1 MHKQATWI
9 ELYRNK
15 KGAIYQCEKSCKFI
29 VEFAGTTTF
38 FTFQQFKDFNRVI
51 AQINLNVM
59 LERIERAFD
68 LEIIYLP
75 QNDQIYQLEICEIYY
90 LKDLLA
96 GAKFF
101 LELNTLLHELAIS
114 AFETESNATVV

>member
-1 MHKQATWI
+1 MKSKASWV

-15 KGAIYQCEKSCKFI
+15 KGVIYQCENTHKFI
-29 VEFAGTTTF
+29 VEFGGTTTF
-38 FTFQQFKDFNRVI
+38 FTFQQFKDFGRVI

-68 LEIIYLP
+68 VEIIYLP
-75 QNDQIYQLEICEIYY
+75 QNDQIYRLEVCEVYY

-96 GAKFF
+96 GAKAF
-101 LELNTLLHELAIS
+101 LELNSLLHELAIS
-114 AFETESNATVV
+114 AFETENCSIA